1 MEIKINIDLED
12 VVNDAVP
19 DKESLAENIK
29 KHIISLVAND
39 IVYKCRKD
47 CEIMLKSMVQEQMQS
62 IITES
67 FNKWKDGANVRYDGD
82 LLTPDEY
89 INKIM
94 TNSSASMYNSTVK
107 RYIEDFAKIFACE
120 LKKRYDMS
128 FAAMIVHNMAEQKL
142 LRDDK
147 LEELVKQ

>member
-1 MEIKINIDLED
+1 MEMKIDINLED
-12 VVNDAVP
+12 VFNDAVSNE
-19 DKESLAENIK
+19 ESLVENIK
-29 KHIISLVAND
+29 ERIINLAAND

-67 FNKWKDGANVRYDGD
+67 FNKWKDEANVLYNGERLKADTYIEKLMTD
-82 LLTPDEY
+82 L
-89 INKIM
+89 
-94 TNSSASMYNSTVK
+94 AGSMYGQTLRTYMEEFSQ
-107 RYIEDFAKIFACE
+107 RFARD

-128 FAAMIVHNMAEQKL
+128 FAAMVVRNMAEQKL